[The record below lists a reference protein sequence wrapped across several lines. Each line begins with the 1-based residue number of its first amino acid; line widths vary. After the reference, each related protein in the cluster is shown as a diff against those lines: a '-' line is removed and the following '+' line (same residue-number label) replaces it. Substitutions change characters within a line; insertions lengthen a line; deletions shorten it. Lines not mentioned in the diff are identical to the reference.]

1 MGCPGPEVVSAGGAR
16 YGRWS
21 VAGIEAGWRWSGRT
35 AQRSGQVDGRVQGR
49 RSRLAEVQ
57 RPGAGPRSAVVNGGG
72 GGSARGSLSLV
83 GPNRSTI
90 SSRVRSNVL
99 VAVPAAAVLMSGISG
114 ERCRPGR
121 SLRSQGW
128 RIGRRNG
135 PAVGEGARGLRSAG
149 RQSAQGRRSLVGSV
163 GAVRRSPAG
172 PKSAAVVDGAGR
184 QGSSRR
190 RRGGRV
196 SGDVGPGRR
205 GKGSGDEVQ
214 RSGDEVA
221 GVAAAR
227 SVRRSAGP
235 NASRDLGQGDGQ
247 PVGRGP
253 AGRMDWRAEVQ
264 ASWWRAGVGTGVS
277 W

>member
-1 MGCPGPEVVSAGGAR
+1 M
-16 YGRWS
+16 
-21 VAGIEAGWRWSGRT
+21 
-35 AQRSGQVDGRVQGR
+35 
-49 RSRLAEVQ
+49 
-57 RPGAGPRSAVVNGGG
+57 
-72 GGSARGSLSLV
+72 
-83 GPNRSTI
+83 
-90 SSRVRSNVL
+90 
-99 VAVPAAAVLMSGISG
+99 
-114 ERCRPGR
+114 
-121 SLRSQGW
+121 
-128 RIGRRNG
+128 
-135 PAVGEGARGLRSAG
+135 
-149 RQSAQGRRSLVGSV
+149 
-163 GAVRRSPAG
+163 
-172 PKSAAVVDGAGR
+172 
-184 QGSSRR
+184 
-190 RRGGRV
+190 